1 MPRGMNPNSQ
11 KALAEH
17 REKTLYN
24 RETAV
29 RANLNSQK
37 AKAAKRTFKEE
48 FEMELASMVQGKDGS
63 TTTVKN
69 AITKQ
74 VVQKALKGD
83 LRAAEYIRDTIGE
96 KPVEQIEVFQPDFT
110 ELDNMNI
117 EDGQDRKG

>member
-1 MPRGMNPNSQ
+1 MPRGMSPNSL

-17 REKTLYN
+17 RKPLDSE
-24 RETAV
+24 
-29 RANLNSQK
+29 RALKANQK
-37 AKAAKRTFKEE
+37 SHEAKRAKKTFKEE
-48 FEMELASMVQGKDGS
+48 FEAELASMVQGKDGS

>member
-1 MPRGMNPNSQ
+1 MPRGMNPNSL
-11 KALAEH
+11 KALEEH
-17 REKTLYN
+17 RVTLN
-24 RETAV
+24 SERAV
-29 RANLNSQK
+29 RAGQRSQEVQR
-37 AKAAKRTFKEE
+37 AKRTFKEE
-48 FEMELASMVQGKDGS
+48 FEAELASMVQGKDGS

-117 EDGQDRKG
+117 EDGQDGKG